1 MNFPL
6 TPASL
11 FGVGPIT
18 PAPDW
23 RLPAWLVAATF
34 ATLCLG
40 WLHVTARRSRY
51 GLRYLYPL
59 QFETL
64 VALAQTAIR
73 EPRVTPVEVA
83 TAIDRH
89 WADVPG
95 RERRR
100 VRVSLLLLYVL
111 PLFRAHVPFP
121 LMDDEARRKYLERHF
136 IIDAATLL
144 SPIRAALRFTL
155 QMVYMGYYSQPETHQ
170 DTGYEPFS
178 EREQAPPK
186 VASTLKV
193 LDRPAPGELEAE
205 IVIVGTG
212 AAGGVLAHTL
222 VEQGHD
228 VLMLERG
235 DFVDPATFT
244 ENELEMYGRLYSDG
258 AIQLSRD
265 FTFQILQGRCVG
277 GGTVVNNAVCFDLP
291 PEILARWNAA
301 GAGLPDTLDPSFAA
315 VRALMR
321 VERQDDAPRS
331 RGVDRVVDAIEA
343 LKLDLDPY
351 RSGVVDANIHKCAG
365 CGYCN
370 LGCAYGRK
378 LSMIDLVLPRA
389 QRAADHRRGHD
400 PSYTGRLR
408 ILPACE
414 VLRVERAARRSAGGG
429 GAQRVGG
436 VVCRVGTDGDEQR
449 IKAGT
454 VVVAAGAIH
463 SSRLLQ
469 RSKIGGSQ
477 VGNGLCANLATFM
490 TGDFGEPVRS
500 FDGLQIAHYVAPPQ
514 QCGYVMETWFNPVV
528 ITALSMPGWLH
539 DHQHNMN
546 RYAHMMCVGVLVGTD
561 PQPANRVHR
570 PTLLT
575 GSEFNLRPSDT
586 EVGRLAQALK
596 QAGEILFHAGA
607 DRVLPPTF
615 GYRQFSAPE
624 QLDELQDLL
633 RRKENRSLQTAH
645 PQGGN
650 ALSSLAADGVVDP
663 TCRVHGYE
671 NLYVCDASVFPTA
684 ITVNPQLTVMAV
696 AHHAATH
703 PDGLGA
709 LAS

>member
-1 MNFPL
+1 M
-6 TPASL
+6 
-11 FGVGPIT
+11 
-18 PAPDW
+18 
-23 RLPAWLVAATF
+23 
-34 ATLCLG
+34 
-40 WLHVTARRSRY
+40 
-51 GLRYLYPL
+51 
-59 QFETL
+59 
-64 VALAQTAIR
+64 
-73 EPRVTPVEVA
+73 
-83 TAIDRH
+83 
-89 WADVPG
+89 
-95 RERRR
+95 
-100 VRVSLLLLYVL
+100 
-111 PLFRAHVPFP
+111 
-121 LMDDEARRKYLERHF
+121 
-136 IIDAATLL
+136 
-144 SPIRAALRFTL
+144 
-155 QMVYMGYYSQPETHQ
+155 
-170 DTGYEPFS
+170 
-178 EREQAPPK
+178 
-186 VASTLKV
+186 
-193 LDRPAPGELEAE
+193 
-205 IVIVGTG
+205 
-212 AAGGVLAHTL
+212 
-222 VEQGHD
+222 
-228 VLMLERG
+228 
-235 DFVDPATFT
+235 
-244 ENELEMYGRLYSDG
+244 
-258 AIQLSRD
+258 
-265 FTFQILQGRCVG
+265 
-277 GGTVVNNAVCFDLP
+277 
-291 PEILARWNAA
+291 
-301 GAGLPDTLDPSFAA
+301 PS
-315 VRALMR
+315 
-321 VERQDDAPRS
+321 
-331 RGVDRVVDAIEA
+331 
-343 LKLDLDPY
+343 
-351 RSGVVDANIHKCAG
+351 
-365 CGYCN
+365 
-370 LGCAYGRK
+370 
-378 LSMIDLVLPRA
+378 
-389 QRAADHRRGHD
+389 AADHRRGHD
-400 PSYTGRLR
+400 PAYKGRLR

-414 VLRVERAARRSAGGG
+414 VLRVERASAGGG

-575 GSEFNLRPSDT
+575 GSEFNLRPSDA

-596 QAGEILFHAGA
+596 QAGEILFEAGA

-615 GYRQFSAPE
+615 GYRQFSARE
-624 QLDELQDLL
+624 QLEGLQDLL

-684 ITVNPQLTVMAV
+684 VTVNPQLTVMAV

-703 PDGLGA
+703 PDGLGG